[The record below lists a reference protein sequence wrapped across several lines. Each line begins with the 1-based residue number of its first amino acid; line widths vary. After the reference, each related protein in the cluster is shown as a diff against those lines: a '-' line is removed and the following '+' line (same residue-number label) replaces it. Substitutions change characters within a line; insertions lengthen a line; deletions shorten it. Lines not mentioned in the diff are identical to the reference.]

1 MKKANK
7 STEVKSEK
15 IYLLESRES
24 ADVIEIFF
32 TYEDAQK
39 RLIEFENSD
48 KKENIFV
55 ENFYH
60 IKTI

>member
-7 STEVKSEK
+7 STEFQSQK

-32 TYEDAQK
+32 NYEDAQK